1 LNKPVSFALTGFFV
15 FMKFKQEFKTLKY
28 IVDNSQ
34 RILLFAHSRPDSD
47 TIGSNLAF
55 YYYLKELGKDAEVA
69 CFDEMPEYLKTFANY
84 NLKNPQEIDYSKFN
98 SIIAMDSVERG
109 FEKVRDKISDEQAVV
124 LIDHHPD
131 IQENG
136 DLNIVDDK
144 FSSVSEIIFDYFEFH
159 NIKISSRIAT
169 LLLMGI
175 LGDTGNLQHSNTTP
189 KVMHTVAKLLSRGA
203 SVSKIS
209 KMIFSNNRFSTLKLW
224 GRALEKAKINPENKM
239 IATVITKKDLEECNA
254 SYDDTA
260 EIASILNT
268 VPETSFSLVLSERDD
283 GIIKGSLRSEKYKGA
298 DVSEVAHQFGGGGHK
313 LASGFEI
320 KGRIVE
326 DEGGW
331 KIV

>member
-1 LNKPVSFALTGFFV
+1 
-15 FMKFKQEFKTLKY
+15 MKFKKEFNTLKY
-28 IVDNSQ
+28 IIENSQ

-55 YYYLKELGKDAEVA
+55 YYYLKELGKEVEVA
-69 CFDEMPEYLKTFANY
+69 CFDAMPEYLKIFALY
-84 NLKNPQEIDYSKFN
+84 ELKHPDKIDLQSFN

-109 FEKVRDKISDEQAVV
+109 FEKLRNRFLENQAIV

-131 IQENG
+131 IKEDG
-136 DLNIVDDK
+136 DLNIMEST

-159 NIKISSRIAT
+159 KIKIGSRIAT

-189 KVMHTVAKLLSRGA
+189 KVMHTVAKLLNRGA

-209 KMIFSNNRFSTLKLW
+209 KMIFTNNRFSTLKLW
-224 GRALEKAKINPENKM
+224 GRALEKARINPENKM
-239 IATVITKKDLEECNA
+239 ISTVITKKDLEECQA

-268 VPETSFSLVLSERDD
+268 VPETSFSLVLSERDG
-283 GIIKGSLRSEKYKGA
+283 GIIKGSLRSEKYKGV

-320 KGRIVE
+320 KGKIVE
-326 DEGGW
+326 NKEGW
-331 KIV
+331 RII

>member
-1 LNKPVSFALTGFFV
+1 
-15 FMKFKQEFKTLKY
+15 MKFKKEFNTLNY
-28 IVDNSQ
+28 IVKKSN

-47 TIGSNLAF
+47 TIGANLAF
-55 YYYLKELGKDAEVA
+55 YYYLREIGKDVVVA
-69 CFDEMPEYLKTFANY
+69 CFDEMPEYLKIFAHY
-84 NLKNPQEIDYSKFN
+84 ELKKPNEIDLQSFD

-109 FEKVRDKISDEQAVV
+109 FEKIRDKFVDKQVVV

-131 IQENG
+131 VKDGG
-136 DLNIVDDK
+136 DLNILDAGY
-144 FSSVSEIIFDYFEFH
+144 SSVSEIIFDFFEFH
-159 NIKISSRIAT
+159 EFKISSQIAT

-189 KVMHTVAKLLSRGA
+189 KVMHTVAKLLNRGA
-203 SVSKIS
+203 SVAKIS

-239 IATVITKKDLEECNA
+239 ISTVITKKDLEECQA

-268 VPETSFSLVLSERDD
+268 VPETNFSLVLSERDG
-283 GIIKGSLRSEKYKGA
+283 GIIKGSLRSEKYKGM

-320 KGRIVE
+320 KGKIVE
-326 DEGGW
+326 DREGW
-331 KIV
+331 RIV

>member
-1 LNKPVSFALTGFFV
+1 
-15 FMKFKQEFKTLKY
+15 MKFKKEFNTLKY
-28 IVDNSQ
+28 IIKNSQ

-55 YYYLKELGKDAEVA
+55 YYYLKGLDKEVEVA
-69 CFDEMPEYLKTFANY
+69 CFDTMPEYLKIFANY
-84 NLKNPQEIDYSKFN
+84 DLKHPGEIDLHSFD

-109 FEKVRDKISDEQAVV
+109 FEKIRDKFLDNQAIV

-131 IQENG
+131 IKEDG
-136 DLNIVDDK
+136 DLNIMEAS

-159 NIKISSRIAT
+159 NIKISSKIAT

-189 KVMHTVAKLLSRGA
+189 KVMHIVAKLLNRGA
-203 SVSKIS
+203 SVAKIS

-224 GRALEKAKINPENKM
+224 GRALEKAKINPNNKM
-239 IATVITKKDLEECNA
+239 IATVITKKDLEECQA

-268 VPETSFSLVLSERDD
+268 VPETSFSLVLSERDG
-283 GIIKGSLRSEKYKGA
+283 GIIKGSLRSEKYKGV

-326 DEGGW
+326 EENGW
-331 KIV
+331 KII

>member
-1 LNKPVSFALTGFFV
+1 
-15 FMKFKQEFKTLKY
+15 MKFKKEFNTLKY
-28 IVDNSQ
+28 IIKNSQ

-55 YYYLKELGKDAEVA
+55 YYYLKGLDKEVEVA
-69 CFDEMPEYLKTFANY
+69 CFDTMPEYLKIFANY
-84 NLKNPQEIDYSKFN
+84 DLKHPGEIDLHSFD

-109 FEKVRDKISDEQAVV
+109 FEKIRDKFLDNQAIV

-131 IQENG
+131 IKEDG
-136 DLNIVDDK
+136 DLNIMEAS

-159 NIKISSRIAT
+159 NIKISSKIAT

-189 KVMHTVAKLLSRGA
+189 KVMHIVAKLLNRGA
-203 SVSKIS
+203 SVAKIS

-224 GRALEKAKINPENKM
+224 GRALEKAKINPNNKM
-239 IATVITKKDLEECNA
+239 IATVITKKDLEECQA

-268 VPETSFSLVLSERDD
+268 VPETSFSLVLSERDG
-283 GIIKGSLRSEKYKGA
+283 GIIKGSLRSEKYKGV

-326 DEGGW
+326 EENGW

>member
-1 LNKPVSFALTGFFV
+1 
-15 FMKFKQEFKTLKY
+15 MKFKQEFKTLKY
-28 IVDNSQ
+28 IIKNSK
-34 RILLFAHSRPDSD
+34 RILLFAHSRPDAD
-47 TIGSNLAF
+47 TLGSSLAF
-55 YYYLKELGKDAEVA
+55 YYYLKNLDKDVEVV
-69 CFDEMPEYLKTFANY
+69 CFDKIPDYLKLIVSY
-84 NLKNPQEIDYSKFN
+84 EPKNPGEVDLQNFDSV
-98 SIIAMDSVERG
+98 IALDSVERG
-109 FEKVRDKISDEQAVV
+109 FDKVRDKLLDSQAVV

-131 IQENG
+131 INESG
-136 DLNIVDDK
+136 DLNIVDASY
-144 FSSVSEIIFDYFEFH
+144 SSVSEIIFDFFEFH
-159 NIKISSRIAT
+159 NIKINNQIAT

-189 KVMHTVAKLLSRGA
+189 KVMHIVAKLLNRGA

-239 IATVITKKDLEECNA
+239 IATVITKKDLEECKA

-268 VPETSFSLVLSERDD
+268 VPDTSFSLVLSERDG
-283 GIIKGSLRSEKYKGA
+283 GIIKGSLRSEKYKGV

-320 KGRIVE
+320 KGRIIE
-326 DEGGW
+326 DGSNW
-331 KIV
+331 KII